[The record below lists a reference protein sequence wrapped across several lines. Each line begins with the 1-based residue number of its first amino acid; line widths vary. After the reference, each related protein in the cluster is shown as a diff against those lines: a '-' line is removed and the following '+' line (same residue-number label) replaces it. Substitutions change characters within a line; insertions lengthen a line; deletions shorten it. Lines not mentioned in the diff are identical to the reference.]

1 MANGSRHSMRYVAES
16 TYGVTPANP
25 EFKMVRH
32 TGTTLGLS
40 KETLQSEEIRDDRQ
54 IADFR
59 HGAYQ
64 VGGDMNI
71 ELSFGS
77 FDDLLEATLLGTWDI
92 GGSGTPGV
100 AATGELTLEA
110 QPTVGDTMTIGAVTY
125 TFVAAEDFD
134 AAGEIA
140 IGSSLEHTQQNI
152 RNAIEGDDGVNAEHP
167 TVVIGEFVSNVAEI
181 AAKVEGVA
189 GDAIVTTETF
199 TSGDNSF
206 GSGTLSG
213 GVDPVAGASDVLKA
227 GVVRRSFTVE
237 RFFGDILTVDKPYHR
252 FTGVEFNNL
261 SLSITANAMVTG
273 TFGVLG
279 QNMATDTV
287 ALSGATYLDPTTTSP
302 LDSFTGTLN
311 EAGTPI
317 AVITE
322 IQLNIENALEARF
335 VVGSKQSI
343 RPSIGRSNCSGTVTA
358 YFENSALLD
367 KFINET
373 ESNIVFELPDGAGNK
388 YVITLPRIKYN
399 GGQPDVDGEG
409 PITLSMPF
417 QALLDSATGTNII
430 IERMA
435 A

>member
-1 MANGSRHSMRYVAES
+1 MANGSRHSMRYVAE
-16 TYGVTPANP
+16 TVYGQTPATP
-25 EFKMVRH
+25 VFKPIRH

-40 KETLQSEEIRDDRQ
+40 KESLQSEELRDDRQ
-54 IADFR
+54 ISDFR

-64 VGGDMNI
+64 VGGDINI
-71 ELSFGS
+71 ELSYGS
-77 FDDLLEATLLGTWDI
+77 FDDLLEAVMLGTWDN

-140 IGSSLEHTQQNI
+140 IGSSLGHTQQNI

-167 TVVIGEFVSNVAEI
+167 AVIIGGFVSNAAEI
-181 AAKVEGVA
+181 AAKVEGAA
-189 GDAIVTTETF
+189 GDAIVTTGAF

-213 GVDPVAGASDVLKA
+213 GVDPVAGASDRLKA
-227 GVVRRSFTVE
+227 GVTRRSFTVE
-237 RFFGDILTVDKPYHR
+237 RFFGDIASVDKPYHR
-252 FTGVEFNNL
+252 FTGVELNTLALAIN
-261 SLSITANAMVTG
+261 ANAMITG
-273 TFGVLG
+273 SFGVLG
-279 QNMATDTV
+279 QNMSTGTAII
-287 ALSGATYLDPTTTSP
+287 AGATYATPTTTSP
-302 LDSFTGTLN
+302 LDSFTGVLQ
-311 EAGTPI
+311 EAGVPI

-322 IQLNIENALEARF
+322 ISLSLENALEARF

-343 RPSIGRSNCSGTVTA
+343 RPSIGRSNVTGQVTA

-373 ESNIVFELPDGAGNK
+373 ESSIVFELPDGVGNK
-388 YVITLPRIKYN
+388 YTFTLPRIKYT

-409 PITLSMPF
+409 PITLAMPF
-417 QALLDSATGTNII
+417 QALLDPTTGTNLMIDR
-430 IERMA
+430 EA